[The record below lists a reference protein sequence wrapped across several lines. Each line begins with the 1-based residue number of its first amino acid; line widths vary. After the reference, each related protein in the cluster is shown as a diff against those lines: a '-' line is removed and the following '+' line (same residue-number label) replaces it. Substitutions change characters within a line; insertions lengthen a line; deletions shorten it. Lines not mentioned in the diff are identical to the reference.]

1 MTNDSVE
8 WNSTDGATGDE
19 LLGVY
24 ETLREACPVAHSDD
38 FGGFWSVFRYGDI
51 AAAAKNP
58 ETYLSDQP
66 FVERRGSPPMI
77 PLSLNGE
84 RHLYFRKLLAPYFTP
99 ARIKLLE
106 PRIRTMV
113 TEHLQPLLTDG
124 EGDFSA
130 DFAYPL
136 PARVLC
142 AVLNVPDEEWV
153 QFKELSKAAEEA
165 AGATPAHQQAVA
177 KAFMEKGLELV
188 ATRRETPHDP
198 KVDLLT
204 RLLEEGLDDET
215 IASIGW
221 QLLAA
226 GHSTTTRALSVAAH
240 HLATHPEDQDAL
252 RAEPARIP
260 TAVEELLRIGP
271 PLHHLARTVARDVQL
286 QGCPIPAGELVA
298 LSFASGNFDERQ
310 FPDAKQIEL
319 ARSPNRHLTFGIGP
333 HICIG
338 APVARLELRLTLEEL
353 LARTERF
360 ELAGQPVSVSGM
372 KSGYS
377 KLPLRAR

>member
-1 MTNDSVE
+1 MTNHFAE
-8 WNSTDGATGDE
+8 WSSPDGATGDK
-19 LLGVY
+19 LLEVY
-24 ETLREACPVAHSDD
+24 ETLREDCPVAHSDD
-38 FGGFWSVFRYGDI
+38 YGGFWSVFRYADI
-51 AAAAKNP
+51 AVAAKNP
-58 ETYLSDQP
+58 DTYLSDQP

-99 ARIKLLE
+99 ARVKVLE
-106 PRIRTMV
+106 PKIRGMV
-113 TEHLQPLLTDG
+113 VEHLEPLLTDG
-124 EGDFSA
+124 AGDFSA

-153 QFKELSKAAEEA
+153 EFKELSKTAEEA
-165 AGATPAHQQAVA
+165 AGASPAHQQAVA
-177 KAFMEKGLELV
+177 RAFMVKGLELV
-188 ATRRETPHDP
+188 ATRRKTPHDP
-198 KVDLLT
+198 KVDLLA

-221 QLLAA
+221 QILAA

-240 HLATHPEDQDAL
+240 HLATHPDDQDAL
-252 RAEPARIP
+252 RAEPERIP
-260 TAVEELLRIGP
+260 VAVEELLRIGP
-271 PLHHLARTVARDVQL
+271 PLHQLTRTAARDVEL
-286 QGCPIPAGELVA
+286 QGCPVPAGELVA
-298 LSFASGNFDERQ
+298 LMFASGNFDERQ
-310 FPDAKQIEL
+310 FPDAKHIEL
-319 ARSPNRHLTFGIGP
+319 ARRPNRHLTFGIGP

-338 APVARLELRLTLEEL
+338 APVARVELRLTLEEL